1 MTMRWQVAAARF
13 WIKKKGRNGLL
24 KTEASCFLLSRSAWR
39 CRLRPLF
46 LPGLPP
52 HPLCFRVL
60 CLSLS
65 PRSQLISRPA
75 SCHSVRPYMEQHA
88 ARTQRITFLCRSRPA
103 VTARTHADES
113 FTHKFWIYVDFL
125 WRWWW
130 RGRVVADCGVWRRE
144 GVCGGMG
151 RGRWG

>member
-1 MTMRWQVAAARF
+1 M
-13 WIKKKGRNGLL
+13 

-39 CRLRPLF
+39 CRLLPLF

-60 CLSLS
+60 SLSLS
-65 PRSQLISRPA
+65 LRSQLTSRPA

-88 ARTQRITFLCRSRPA
+88 ARTQRITFLCRSRLA

-113 FTHKFWIYVDFL
+113 FTHKFWVYVDFL

-130 RGRVVADCGVWRRE
+130 RGRVVVDCGVWRRE

-151 RGRWG
+151 RGRGGR